1 MPFVGLKVGELL
13 DPLNDAIE
21 RLSSVLVWAIGSLFL
36 QRVAL
41 EVASSSVSKWSFLAV
56 GLIVITTSLLGTW
69 QRFRHLFGAWER
81 FRDLSVRLF
90 IYLAVFRFIVPVF
103 AMIGFLVSHLLFD
116 TEIHKNKEDLS
127 QFSAGISVD
136 ISTPPLDTQE
146 SDEQQALKASELD
159 QLRQRMASYMQ
170 EAEALDAQIQE
181 LSGEVGM
188 RRYLPERL
196 GGVSPDEQQALKA
209 SELPELDELLK
220 THSVLM
226 QEAEALDA
234 QIQELSGEVG
244 MRRYLPERLGGV
256 SPGEQFAAAEA
267 RREEIRREV
276 EAIESRVRAMEREQL
291 VSAEARREEIRREME
306 TVESEI
312 RAVEEELECIEKR
325 RAGEDCA
332 SLLGKLSAMGGE
344 GYARVRD
351 LIGKAGGVVITIV
364 KLTIVIIVKNILLPM
379 AFLMIAVKY
388 ALPVARYW
396 ARLTSNFR
404 RDVKE
409 LGNTLLPDA
418 GSPLLKEKS
427 EDT

>member
-116 TEIHKNKEDLS
+116 TEINKNKEDLS

-159 QLRQRMASYMQ
+159 QLRQRMASYM
-170 EAEALDAQIQE
+170 
-181 LSGEVGM
+181 
-188 RRYLPERL
+188 
-196 GGVSPDEQQALKA
+196 
-209 SELPELDELLK
+209 
-220 THSVLM
+220 
-226 QEAEALDA
+226 
-234 QIQELSGEVG
+234 
-244 MRRYLPERLGGV
+244 
-256 SPGEQFAAAEA
+256 
-267 RREEIRREV
+267 
-276 EAIESRVRAMEREQL
+276 
-291 VSAEARREEIRREME
+291 
-306 TVESEI
+306 
-312 RAVEEELECIEKR
+312 
-325 RAGEDCA
+325 
-332 SLLGKLSAMGGE
+332 
-344 GYARVRD
+344 
-351 LIGKAGGVVITIV
+351 
-364 KLTIVIIVKNILLPM
+364 
-379 AFLMIAVKY
+379 
-388 ALPVARYW
+388 
-396 ARLTSNFR
+396 
-404 RDVKE
+404 
-409 LGNTLLPDA
+409 
-418 GSPLLKEKS
+418 
-427 EDT
+427 